1 LEANADGEV
10 GHPIYEHGDGHGR
23 RPRTLTEELRS
34 NHPRYG
40 ARTNGKEYDKSKY
53 GYDS

>member
-10 GHPIYEHGDGHGR
+10 GHPIYEHGDGHSR
-23 RPRTLTEELRS
+23 RPRTLTEELS
-34 NHPRYG
+34 SDHPRYG